1 MPETA
6 ERPAPPATVFPPP
19 VPGTQPEPAANPA
32 TAGMK
37 TVAVVLTDTRRVVV
51 GQHTYHVPPG
61 QVIRILTI
69 PAGQH
74 FDDGMDTK
82 IIEAGNL
89 KLGDT
94 VKE

>member
-1 MPETA
+1 MPETV
-6 ERPAPPATVFPPP
+6 ERPAPPATAFVPPAP
-19 VPGTQPEPAANPA
+19 ATHPEPAANPA

-69 PAGQH
+69 PVSQH

-82 IIEAGNL
+82 IVDAGDL